1 MAIYHFSI
9 KPISRSSGRSA
20 VAAAAYR
27 SAENLIDERYGK
39 NQDYTQKT
47 GVELSQIYAPDYTR
61 PELLDRNELWNEV
74 EKAEKRKDALLARE
88 FEIAFPSELNAQQRK
103 NMLDDLCN
111 QIVRKYGAIV
121 DASIHAPHIEG
132 GSDERN
138 YHAHIMLTTR
148 AVNKKSGTFEAK
160 KYRDFNKEM
169 GSNTVKTWRKDF
181 ADIVNHRLKQ
191 IGCDERVSHLSY
203 KDLKYD
209 LEPTSHEGPKVTELR
224 RRGIDTEISLKNDAI
239 KTRNNELK
247 ELKHLM
253 NELDQEIT
261 VSNNLKST
269 LQSEKTQEKDQL
281 QNDINRFYDL
291 QNQYIDFSNQ
301 HFALLAERDNAIEE
315 IKKRRRQVEK
325 IVHKYGDRSGDEFD
339 AMHKKYRSR
348 PDFWIEPRTAKSEIE
363 KISSNYS
370 KKLEILSKET
380 NFLSIATELTLVYR
394 SLSQKKIELN
404 IPRQKKIFGFAISS
418 DIPPS
423 AETLQADLKVYFFKE
438 LGNKFEYDFHQATM
452 SAEQKRKDAELQR
465 QRELQREAAA
475 LAQHKENQERKEDL
489 DRHIAEKVRIS
500 KKYAY
505 ANDFEYDYVDPT
517 VCLKTSVIISQI
529 IEKKDFSQDLTEKIR
544 CIEADLHDENL
555 SKTAYEQYLK
565 MLDADKRLFK
575 DYGKE
580 KAAERIALLHDKFSS
595 KYAEKLEYERLRAEE
610 HKHSYNYSNQYEQK
624 RKNDNDFEM

>member
-39 NQDYTQKT
+39 NQDYTKKT

-61 PELLDRNELWNEV
+61 PELLDRNDLWNEV

-121 DASIHAPHIEG
+121 DASIHAPHTEG

-148 AVNKKSGTFEAK
+148 AVNEKSGTFEAK

-169 GSNTVKTWRKDF
+169 GSDTVKTWRKDF
-181 ADIVNHRLKQ
+181 ADIVNHQLKK

-253 NELDQEIT
+253 SDLDQEIT
-261 VSNNLKST
+261 ISNNLKST

-281 QNDINRFYDL
+281 QNEINRFYDL
-291 QNQYIDFSNQ
+291 QNQYIEFSNK
-301 HFALLAERDNAIEE
+301 HFVLLEEKNNAVGEIHDQREKTGKFERKNGKPDYFN
-315 IKKRRRQVEK
+315 
-325 IVHKYGDRSGDEFD
+325 
-339 AMHKKYRSR
+339 R
-348 PDFWIEPRTAKSEIE
+348 PDFWMDLETAQRKIDD
-363 KISSNYS
+363 ISSNYS
-370 KKLEILSKET
+370 KKLKILSDKS
-380 NFLSIATELTLVYR
+380 NFLSIAIELTLLHR
-394 SLSQKKIELN
+394 SLTEKKIELD
-404 IPRQKKIFGFAISS
+404 IPRQKKFLGFKISS
-418 DIPPS
+418 YIPPS
-423 AETLQADLKVYFFKE
+423 AETLEADLQEYFFQPLGYNFYENFKE
-438 LGNKFEYDFHQATM
+438 GIRSE
-452 SAEQKRKDAELQR
+452 EQKRKDAELQR
-465 QRELQREAAA
+465 IHEQQLEQKRKADAE
-475 LAQHKENQERKEDL
+475 AQHKENMAIRERQEQ
-489 DRHIAEKVRIS
+489 HIAEKVRICKQYS
-500 KKYAY
+500 Y
-505 ANDFEYDYVDPT
+505 ANDFEYAYVDQT
-517 VCLKTSVIISQI
+517 VCLKTSLIISQI
-529 IEKKDFSQDLTEKIR
+529 IEKKDFSKDLAEKIR
-544 CIEADLHDENL
+544 CIEADLHNENL
-555 SKTAYEQYLK
+555 SKTSYEQYLK
-565 MLDADKRLFK
+565 MLEADKRLFK

-580 KAAERIALLHDKFSS
+580 KAAERVALLHDKFSS
-595 KYAEKLEYERLRAEE
+595 KYAEKLEDERLRAEQRNQ
-610 HKHSYNYSNQYEQK
+610 SYKYNNHYEQK
-624 RKNDNDFEM
+624 RKNDNDFEI